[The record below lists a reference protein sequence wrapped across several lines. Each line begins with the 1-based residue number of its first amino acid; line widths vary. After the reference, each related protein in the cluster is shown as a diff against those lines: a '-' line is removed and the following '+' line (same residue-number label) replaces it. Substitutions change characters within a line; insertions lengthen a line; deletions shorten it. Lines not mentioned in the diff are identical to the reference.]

1 MEEENLRKII
11 LQPIDSSLQKKT
23 EKVVKEKNKRVVT
36 KSNKWVFNE
45 EDLLI
50 ENQQNCLNLV
60 KVLFQKKKMNEIEN
74 LEKTADKKT
83 TFLLQQIQQKVYG
96 YKTQDQ
102 EKSLYMPTEFID
114 CDYVIEK
121 LIESPLCFYCREPV
135 QLLYEFVREP
145 KQWTLDRIDNKVGHN
160 RGNVEIACLRCNL
173 RRRIMHHER
182 FIFTKQL
189 TITKS
194 G

>member
-1 MEEENLRKII
+1 MEEENLKKVI
-11 LQPIDSSLQKKT
+11 LQPIDSTLQKKPA
-23 EKVVKEKNKRVVT
+23 KVVKEKNKRVVT
-36 KSNKWVFNE
+36 KSKKWVFNE

-50 ENQQNCLNLV
+50 ENQQKCLNMA
-60 KVLFQKKKMNEIEN
+60 KVLFHQKKMNEMEN

-83 TFLLQQIQQKVYG
+83 VFLLQQIQQKVYG
-96 YKTQDQ
+96 YKSQDQ

-121 LIESPLCFYCREPV
+121 LIGNPLCFYCREPV

-145 KQWTLDRIDNKVGHN
+145 LQWTLDRIDNKVGHN

>member
-1 MEEENLRKII
+1 MEEENLKKVII
-11 LQPIDSSLQKKT
+11 QPVDSTLQKKPT
-23 EKVVKEKNKRVVT
+23 KVVKEKNKRVIT

-50 ENQQNCLNLV
+50 ENQQNCLNLA
-60 KVLFQKKKMNEIEN
+60 KVLFHQKMESI
-74 LEKTADKKT
+74 EKTADKKT
-83 TFLLQQIQQKVYG
+83 KFLLQQIHQKIYG
-96 YKTQDQ
+96 YKSQDQ

-121 LIESPLCFYCREPV
+121 LIDNPLCFYCREPV

-145 KQWTLDRIDNKVGHN
+145 LQWTLDRIDNKVGHN

>member
-1 MEEENLRKII
+1 MEEENLKKVI
-11 LQPIDSSLQKKT
+11 LQPIDSTLQKKP

-36 KSNKWVFNE
+36 KSKKWIFNE

-50 ENQQNCLNLV
+50 ENQQKCLNLV
-60 KVLFQKKKMNEIEN
+60 KVLFQQKKEIEN

-83 TFLLQQIQQKVYG
+83 AFLLQQIHQKIYG
-96 YKTQDQ
+96 YKSQDQ

-121 LIESPLCFYCREPV
+121 LIENPLCFYCREPV

-145 KQWTLDRIDNKVGHN
+145 LQWTLDRIDNKAGHN